1 MKPSLKPR
9 FDAEPSWKWR
19 DAPAV
24 SVTKVSMQ
32 MKRNIGDVC
41 DKEARG

>member
-24 SVTKVSMQ
+24 SSLQKCIDANETKH
-32 MKRNIGDVC
+32 R
-41 DKEARG
+41 